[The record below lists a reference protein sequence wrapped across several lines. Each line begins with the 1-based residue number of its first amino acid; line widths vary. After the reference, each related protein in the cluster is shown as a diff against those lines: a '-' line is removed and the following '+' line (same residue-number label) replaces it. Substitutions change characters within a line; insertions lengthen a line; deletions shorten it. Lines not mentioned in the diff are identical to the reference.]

1 MKISTTPTN
10 YIVIKAHTASE
21 WDGCDFAIVML
32 SEHYLSLLE
41 QRINKAAA
49 FKEEMSFEHLTYWDS
64 PDGWFVADD
73 EEDQWDII
81 SSIQGSWAF
90 VDLDEDAIEKF
101 VKPEQDIDTSNI
113 RIHDDGTI
121 QFFAHAKHTSEE
133 FWTDS
138 VDGLDLLKRFKQ
150 TL

>member
-41 QRINKAAA
+41 QRINKAAM
-49 FKEEMSFEHLTYWDS
+49 FTDELSFNHLSYWDS
-64 PDGWFVADD
+64 PDGWFVGDD
-73 EEDQWDII
+73 TEDHWRVLH
-81 SSIQGSWAF
+81 SIEGSWAF
-90 VDLDEDAIEKF
+90 VELDEDAIEKF
-101 VKPEQDIDTSNI
+101 VKPEQVVDSGSI
-113 RIHDDGTI
+113 RIDKDGSLR
-121 QFFAHAKHTSEE
+121 FVAYGKHTSEE
-133 FWTDS
+133 FWTES
-138 VDGLDLLKRFKQ
+138 IDGLDLLKRFKQ